1 MPNAQTTTAAVDS
14 LAERAATKAAA
25 AIDST
30 KDVTNRALDSLHG
43 SVDNA
48 RQSVPEAFGRAAAQV
63 EELTRRGLERARN
76 VSSGVK
82 DQVSRAGDQT
92 VLYIKDEPLKAVLI
106 AAGIGAGLA
115 LLARAL
121 MRRGSTGDGAN

>member
-1 MPNAQTTTAAVDS
+1 MPNAQTTTAAVDN

-30 KDVTNRALDSLHG
+30 KNVTNRALDSLQG
-43 SVDNA
+43 GVDSA
-48 RQSVPEAFGRAAAQV
+48 RQTVPEAFGRAAAQV
-63 EELTRRGLERARN
+63 EELTRRGLDRARS

-106 AAGIGAGLA
+106 AAGVGAGLA

-121 MRRGSTGDGAN
+121 MRRGSTSSEVR

>member
-1 MPNAQTTTAAVDS
+1 MPNAQTTTAAVDN

-30 KDVTNRALDSLHG
+30 KNVTNRALDSLQG
-43 SVDNA
+43 GVDSA
-48 RQSVPEAFGRAAAQV
+48 RQTVPEAFGRAAAQV
-63 EELTRRGLERARN
+63 EELTRRGLDRARS

-92 VLYIKDEPLKAVLI
+92 TPYARTPPGVRSRH
-106 AAGIGAGLA
+106 AGLKPTRPRRR
-115 LLARAL
+115 AR
-121 MRRGSTGDGAN
+121 RRCRSRS